1 MELRPFGRTGL
12 KVSVLGFGGAE
23 IGYQGV
29 DPATATTL
37 INEALD
43 AGLNVID
50 TAECYKNSEELI
62 GDAVSH
68 RRNDYFL
75 FTKTGHMH
83 GYEKPDWSRAGTRA
97 SIERSLERLKT
108 DHVDLV
114 LLHSCSEEELRS
126 GEAIRGLED
135 AKRAGQTRFIGYS
148 GDHAAARYAVE
159 SGLFDALEISVNV
172 ADQEPLDDILPAAQ
186 KQGLG
191 VIAKRPVAN
200 VAWRSGDQE
209 PADSYHHEYWRRLR
223 ELRYDWTN
231 GDLDQAVA
239 TALRFTL
246 SVPQVSTMIVGTTKP
261 GRYRQ
266 NAATIAAGPLPADEF
281 EAIRNRWRD
290 VAPIEWSGQT

>member
-1 MELRPFGRTGL
+1 MELRDFGKTGL
-12 KVSVLGFGGAE
+12 RVSVLGFGGAE
-23 IGYQGV
+23 IGYQNV
-29 DPATATTL
+29 DPTTATQL
-37 INEALD
+37 LNEALD

-68 RRNDYFL
+68 RRDDFLL
-75 FTKTGHMH
+75 FTKTGHAN
-83 GYEKPDWSRAGTRA
+83 GYDKPDWSRSGTLA
-97 SIERSLERLKT
+97 SIERSLKRLKT

-135 AKRAGQTRFIGYS
+135 ARQKGHTRLIGYS

-159 SGLFDALEISVNV
+159 CGLFDALEISVNV
-172 ADQEPLDDILPAAQ
+172 ADQEAIEDVLPEA
-186 KQGLG
+186 KRRGLG

-200 VAWRSGDQE
+200 VAWRSGE
-209 PADSYHHEYWRRLR
+209 NPPADSYHEEYWRRLR
-223 ELRYDWTN
+223 ELRYDWT
-231 GDLDQAVA
+231 DATLDESVT

-246 SVPQVSTMIVGTTKP
+246 TIPGVSTMIVGTTKP

-266 NAATIAAGPLPADEF
+266 NAETVAAGELPADRF
-281 EAIRNRWRD
+281 TAIRERWRA
-290 VAPIEWSGQT
+290 VAPVEWTGQT